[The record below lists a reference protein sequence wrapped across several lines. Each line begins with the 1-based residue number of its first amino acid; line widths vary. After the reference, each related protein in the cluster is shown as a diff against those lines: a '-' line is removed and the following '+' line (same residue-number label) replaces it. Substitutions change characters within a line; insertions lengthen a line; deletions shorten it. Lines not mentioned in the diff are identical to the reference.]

1 MFNII
6 VSLFIILRHFK
17 KKSVNLSFH
26 HDKKN
31 VYIQYIRIVSSSI
44 HIQVFF
50 FLRHF
55 RMSFFFRR
63 RSIWHASINK
73 SKAALLGFSD
83 AHSERKRRKD
93 IVRVNWGG
101 DRDLLKI
108 AFSVRKSLEWVSLIK
123 QNFLG

>member
-1 MFNII
+1 MYRFLLSSDI
-6 VSLFIILRHFK
+6 FK
-17 KKSVNLSFH
+17 KSFNLSFH
-26 HDKKN
+26 HNKKN
-31 VYIQYIRIVSSSI
+31 VFHVKPHSIYKHMCLLLYIYK
-44 HIQVFF
+44 F
-50 FLRHF
+50 FL
-55 RMSFFFRR
+55 SLSLLYVFFFRR

>member
-1 MFNII
+1 MYRFLLSSDI
-6 VSLFIILRHFK
+6 FK
-17 KKSVNLSFH
+17 KSFNLSFQH
-26 HDKKN
+26 NKKN
-31 VYIQYIRIVSSSI
+31 VFHVKPHSIYKHTCLLLYIYK
-44 HIQVFF
+44 F
-50 FLRHF
+50 FL
-55 RMSFFFRR
+55 SLSLSYIFFFRR